1 MLPKDPI
8 MLASVLN
15 TKLRDLYPDLE
26 TLCDREDV
34 DISEIKETLAKA
46 ELTYNKEKNRVE

>member
-34 DISEIKETLAKA
+34 DISEIKEILAKA